1 MTKIIIFASI
11 FTKRVLKLNTRVK
24 QIRKLLKLSQ
34 EEFASRL
41 GITAAGIS
49 RIESGKRK
57 LTEQMLIHIC
67 KEFNVNEDWLRY
79 GRGEIFKQFPN
90 AVMKELMQQYQLDEL
105 DMKIISE
112 YILLDD
118 NKRRVIKDYIMK
130 IAYYD
135 RFEYLSDGELTS
147 QLLHCA
153 EGQDGEDVQEI
164 PKK

>member
-1 MTKIIIFASI
+1 M
-11 FTKRVLKLNTRVK
+11 NTRVK

-49 RIESGKRK
+49 RIESGKRN

-153 EGQDGEDVQEI
+153 EGQGRDDSQEI
-164 PKK
+164 PTN

>member
-1 MTKIIIFASI
+1 M
-11 FTKRVLKLNTRVK
+11 NTRVK

-79 GRGEIFKQFPN
+79 GRGGDF
-90 AVMKELMQQYQLDEL
+90 
-105 DMKIISE
+105 
-112 YILLDD
+112 
-118 NKRRVIKDYIMK
+118 
-130 IAYYD
+130 
-135 RFEYLSDGELTS
+135 
-147 QLLHCA
+147 
-153 EGQDGEDVQEI
+153 
-164 PKK
+164 